1 MYVVAKRQR
10 KKKKKSCRKTD
21 KQTGRRK
28 TENRSEQNKTEKTSI
43 PNSIAT
49 YPALGLGP
57 PLAQSMDDHVCFAF
71 RAPAVKLP
79 SNGEASMG
87 TSAAIPSR
95 RRVQGTFSSASK
107 QLHAQCNAM
116 LIRPGLLQYRYQ
128 RPPPYPRQL
137 ATICHVHE
145 FHLSR
150 DSEVRKREKTRW
162 GTPPRRHL
170 PSSVL

>member
-1 MYVVAKRQR
+1 
-10 KKKKKSCRKTD
+10 
-21 KQTGRRK
+21 
-28 TENRSEQNKTEKTSI
+28 
-43 PNSIAT
+43 
-49 YPALGLGP
+49 
-57 PLAQSMDDHVCFAF
+57 MDDHVCFAF

-150 DSEVRKREKTRW
+150 DSEVRKREKNKMGDPAET
-162 GTPPRRHL
+162 
-170 PSSVL
+170 PSSIFRPVNIPRGQRSHRKRSHQWTRRARSTHAANKPYTKHILHPVPKTLALVSPLT